1 MEKNERNLCCSLTVD
16 IVIQIASPKPVL
28 VRGGGKA
35 SEEEIMQRTY
45 QLMKQGAKGIVYL
58 Y

>member
-1 MEKNERNLCCSLTVD
+1 
-16 IVIQIASPKPVL
+16 VIQIASPKPVL